1 MRTEIVY
8 EDEAILVVYKP
19 AGLAVQTADVG
30 RQDVVSEL
38 KNDIC
43 RKEACGAKDYVSRDK
58 AGKLKY
64 DVRRKEAEERR
75 GRQAM
80 PYLGVIHRL
89 DQPVEGLLVFARN
102 PKAAAGL
109 SAQLQDRDAGFG
121 KYYYA
126 VLYGCPAAG
135 SGRLPRPRSNHG
147 RSGSPGTPPP
157 QRPGR
162 RASGHPRRRS
172 GSG

>member
-102 PKAAAGL
+102 PKAAAG
-109 SAQLQDRDAGFG
+109 RT
-121 KYYYA
+121 
-126 VLYGCPAAG
+126 AAG
-135 SGRLPRPRSNHG
+135 
-147 RSGSPGTPPP
+147 
-157 QRPGR
+157 PGR
-162 RASGHPRRRS
+162 RFWQVLLCGFVWMP
-172 GSG
+172 GSRQREAGGRYL